1 MLICQ
6 IPMRDRQKDQQ
17 ESSKNSQKIRA
28 FAIKQ
33 GKSKHDEEFNSHII
47 GENEEHKTEETEES
61 R

>member
-1 MLICQ
+1 
-6 IPMRDRQKDQQ
+6 MRDRQKDQQ